1 MNPMLKTALI
11 ALVVV
16 IVYDK
21 FLKEQI
27 AKLTGAGAG
36 A

>member
-16 IVYDK
+16 VVYDK
-21 FLKEQI
+21 FLKE
-27 AKLTGAGAG
+27 KLSGLLG
-36 A
+36 

>member
-21 FLKEQI
+21 FLKDQL
-27 AKLTGAGAG
+27 AKLMPAA
-36 A
+36 

>member
-16 IVYDK
+16 VIYDK
-21 FLKEQI
+21 FLKAQI
-27 AKLTGAGAG
+27 DKLTSGAE
-36 A
+36 

>member
-21 FLKEQI
+21 FLKDQL
-27 AKLTGAGAG
+27 AKLMPGS
-36 A
+36 

>member
-11 ALVVV
+11 ALVIV

-21 FLKEQI
+21 FLKE
-27 AKLTGAGAG
+27 KLSGLLG
-36 A
+36 